1 MKAIKNLSIAGLA
14 ISLIVQICLK
24 VNQDNLVVS
33 YGIRTAR
40 MAVNLSFWAC
50 VVFLA
55 LSVFLILSSFVGN
68 RKEKE
73 AIAEKYVDAQEK
85 KRQLIEMDRM
95 NAAYL
100 DSSGNLVE
108 KLLRQQL
115 NQKKEEWGALD
126 GLINKAFDQSI
137 KMDGFQEKLSKLLKV
152 NGAERLNDSEEV
164 LDKAEQYLLQNI
176 RKVLN
181 FMEACDSSTE
191 TGVNKVRDSLKACI
205 NDNERILSNASDFLI
220 AMTEYLNSQGES
232 SDINSLEEYKNIL
245 LQAVEREHGKERN
258 AGKITLEI

>member
-1 MKAIKNLSIAGLA
+1 MKGLKNLSVIGLA
-14 ISLIVQICLK
+14 ASLAVHICFR
-24 VNQDNLVVS
+24 VNQDNLVIS
-33 YGIRTAR
+33 YGIRMAR
-40 MAVNLSFWAC
+40 MAVSLSFGAC
-50 VVFLA
+50 VVFFV
-55 LSVFLILSSFVGN
+55 LSVLLAFAVFVGD
-68 RKEKE
+68 RKKKAEM
-73 AIAEKYVDAQEK
+73 AEKFANAQGH
-85 KRQLIEMDRM
+85 QIEMERM

-115 NQKKEEWGALD
+115 NQKKAEWASLD
-126 GLINKAFDQSI
+126 ELISKVYGQSV
-137 KMDGFQEKLSKLLKV
+137 KMDGFQEKLTKLLKV

-205 NDNERILSNASDFLI
+205 NDNDRILSNASDFLL
-220 AMTEYLNSQGES
+220 AMTEYLNSQGAS

-245 LQAVEREHGKERN
+245 LKAVEKEHVREQNSGR
-258 AGKITLEI
+258 ITLEI

>member
-1 MKAIKNLSIAGLA
+1 MNGIKNIKIIGFIASLA
-14 ISLIVQICLK
+14 AQLFTRL
-24 VNQDNLVVS
+24 NYDNLVVA

-40 MAVNLSFWAC
+40 TAAIVTFWAC
-50 VVFLA
+50 VVFFA
-55 LSVFLILSSFVGN
+55 LSACLIFLSFTAQ
-68 RKEKE
+68 RKEQE
-73 AIAEKYVDAQEK
+73 SIADKYADAQEK
-85 KRQLIEMDRM
+85 KQNLLKTNQM

-115 NQKKEEWGALD
+115 DQKRNEWGSLNE
-126 GLINKAFDQSI
+126 LIDKAYRQSV

-164 LDKAEQYLLQNI
+164 LDKAEQYLLHNI

-191 TGVNKVRDSLKACI
+191 SGVSKVRDSLSSCI

-232 SDINSLEEYKNIL
+232 SDISSLEEYKNIL
-245 LQAVEREHGKERN
+245 LKAVEKEHVKERN